1 MKKIKSIPIWIY
13 ILPIFILIIVINIVF
28 DDNSNINY
36 QSDEQTK
43 NYIYESNNTYGDEF
57 EYKDIDIAEEAK
69 FEKYINKEA
78 EQKILN
84 QKVFV
89 RIKELENNSLID
101 ESTSITKIYK
111 VIAVDQDDN
120 KWQIQSD
127 DSTDLLSKIK
137 NKKIYGLYKGV
148 TNDMPIIQMYTSMI
162 DSKYLDKNKFKEIGN
177 NYINS
182 LNNNYSKEKFS
193 FNKFEESYD
202 AIELLYNN
210 ENENIEMTIGIDID
224 KQEIKE
230 ILTYVNNSSIS
241 FTDIDANLWYSI
253 ITLFAPNLTIDDVS
267 TMIAGAEVDAISQA
281 DNDILYRYGTSILDG
296 YYEYNG
302 YRLGINLYLKQ
313 VSIEKISN

>member
-302 YRLGINLYLKQ
+302 YRLGINLYLKK